1 MHAEINAIM
10 KLPKNINYRQ
20 IKLLIVREGLKLS
33 KPCEKCHVVL
43 TSLGINKIY
52 YSDNGKIHKLI
63 L

>member
-1 MHAEINAIM
+1 M